1 MRQALERRLGIVLG
15 TGVVILFLM
24 DALQNQSVNKLTG
37 AMRGVTQGHETLENL
52 ARLDS
57 LVSDAALEA
66 DAYAMTGEPAHL
78 QGCREATRRVPEIL
92 QKLQPPKGSDPERN
106 QPWTA
111 LASQTSAVLAELQ
124 RAAED
129 RGADS
134 RSNATSLAARRR
146 TVDDARQAIRQMQ
159 KEERR
164 RVKQWDGAVT
174 ANSRLAT
181 LSTTLG
187 ATLGLW
193 LLIVASLVI
202 HHYVVERRSSE
213 GKRVLAMEALRNFDQ
228 AVYLADEIGL
238 VLYANRAADALF
250 GYEPGKLVGNDV
262 VKLHDLSKPE
272 GGQNIFS
279 RIQARLITGDSW
291 SGILTSYKRNRAPFL
306 SSAKV
311 SALELCGKKYW
322 LFVQDGLAQRGQ
334 RDEMSEGNVK
344 PSLQEFEPSEPLPVE
359 SAHR

>member
-1 MRQALERRLGIVLG
+1 MRQALERRLGIVLA

-37 AMRGVTQGHETLENL
+37 AMRGVTQGHEILESL

-78 QGCREATRRVPEIL
+78 QGCREATQRVPEIL
-92 QKLQPPKGSDPERN
+92 QKLQSLKARDPERS
-106 QPWTA
+106 QQWTA
-111 LASQTSAVLAELQ
+111 LASQTSTALAALQ
-124 RAAED
+124 QAAED
-129 RGADS
+129 RRDP
-134 RSNATSLAARRR
+134 RSNATSLTASRH
-146 TVDDARQAIRQMQ
+146 TVDGARQAIRQAQ
-159 KEERR
+159 EEERR
-164 RVKQWDGAVT
+164 RLEKWDGAVT

-193 LLIVASLVI
+193 LLIVAGLVI

-279 RIQARLITGDSW
+279 RIQTRLITGDSW
-291 SGILTSYKRNRAPFL
+291 SGILTSYQRNRAPFL

-334 RDEMSEGNVK
+334 RDEVSEVDGK